1 MVHMLQLVIMLL
13 PLQHFLIK
21 NFKHTEKLNYE
32 CAYTYHLD
40 SASII
45 LPCFLLSSI
54 NLFFLVCQS
63 CRHLYL
69 IFKLFGIHI
78 VN

>member
-21 NFKHTEKLNYE
+21 NFKHTEKLNYK

-45 LPCFLLSSI
+45 LPCFIFHQS
-54 NLFFLVCQS
+54 LFPCVS
-63 CRHLYL
+63 KL
-69 IFKLFGIHI
+69 IFKLFGVHI